1 MNDRRESALRVDVGA
16 LAGFAE
22 RIDVRSPAEFALDH
36 VPRAVSHPV
45 LDDAERAHIGTHYS
59 TSPFDARRQGAALV
73 SRNIAR
79 MLDTAFVDKPRDW
92 RPVIYCWRGGQRSR
106 ALAHILNEI
115 GWRAMQLDGGYR
127 AYRRHVVARL
137 ETLPA
142 RFDFV
147 VVCGLTGSGKSRL
160 IGALSTAGAQT
171 LDLELLAQH
180 RGSLL
185 GDLPGAPQPSQKAF
199 ESALLDRL
207 EPFDVARP
215 VFVESESRRVG
226 TVQLPDALLARMREG
241 RALTLRA
248 SLAQR
253 VTMLRQDYPH
263 FIADAASLDACLQ
276 PLTPLHGKATLAR
289 WTAHAAAGNW
299 DSLIAE
305 LLERHYDPA
314 YARSLDAN
322 FSSATRGLDVDV
334 PDTSHAGFDAL
345 ARELLASF
353 ERRHALTIS

>member
-1 MNDRRESALRVDVGA
+1 MSDRRERALRVEVGA
-16 LAGFAE
+16 LGEFAD

-36 VPRAVSHPV
+36 IPGATSHPV
-45 LDDAERAHIGTHYS
+45 LDNAERVEIGTLYAA
-59 TSPFDARRQGAALV
+59 SPFDARRQGAAKV
-73 SRNIAR
+73 SRNVAH
-79 MLDTAFVDKPRDW
+79 MLDNDFSDKPRDW
-92 RPVIYCWRGGQRSR
+92 RPLIYCWRGGQRSR

-137 ETLPA
+137 EALPP

-160 IGALSTAGAQT
+160 IGALEAAGAQT
-171 LDLELLAQH
+171 LDLELLARH

-185 GDLPGAPQPSQKAF
+185 GDLPGAQQPSQKAF

-207 EPFDVARP
+207 DRFDAARP

-226 TVQLPDALLARMREG
+226 ALQLPDALLARMRQG
-241 RALTLRA
+241 RALTLRTT
-248 SLAQR
+248 LAQR
-253 VTMLRQDYPH
+253 VALLRQDYAH
-263 FIADAASLDACLQ
+263 FIADAAALEERLR
-276 PLTPLHGKATLAR
+276 PLTPLHGKVALAR
-289 WTAHAAAGNW
+289 WTALAAAGDW
-299 DSLIAE
+299 DTLVGE

-322 FSSATRGLDVDV
+322 FSSARHGLDVDV
-334 PDTSHAGFDAL
+334 PGASHAGFDAL
-345 ARELLASF
+345 AREVLSRI
-353 ERRHALTIS
+353 ECTEALPS